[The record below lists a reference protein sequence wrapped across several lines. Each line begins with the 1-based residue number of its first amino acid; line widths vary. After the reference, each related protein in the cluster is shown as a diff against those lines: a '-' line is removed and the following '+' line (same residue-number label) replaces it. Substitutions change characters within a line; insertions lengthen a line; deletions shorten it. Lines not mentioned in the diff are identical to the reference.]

1 MVLSHITRKC
11 SAEGDEW
18 GHADTLVENLTVRE
32 MLLYT
37 AEMKL
42 ELSVNMAEKRERV
55 DLLLKQLALEA
66 CQNVR
71 IGNNLSRGISGS
83 TVSPCTLHFWLL
95 LALCSVSC
103 CS

>member
-1 MVLSHITRKC
+1 M
-11 SAEGDEW
+11 
-18 GHADTLVENLTVRE
+18 RE

-83 TVSPCTLHFWLL
+83 TAHPCDFCFWLP
-95 LALCSVSC
+95 ALCSAVAAAG
-103 CS
+103 